1 MEEKEER
8 ILITKC
14 SSWCHARRMS
24 CDPFDD
30 KDGMYC
36 DKSGK
41 WVRITEKECAKCKD
55 PVLLGISRQEA
66 IDRIAKSLCQSEGWP
81 CKECRYGKDNVSC
94 QTCLEVE
101 LYKQYAESALNALL
115 GESND

>member
-1 MEEKEER
+1 MTEKEER

-55 PVLLGISRQEA
+55 PVLLGISRKEA
-66 IDRIAKSLCQSEGWP
+66 INRMAKALF
-81 CKECRYGKDNVSC
+81 KVDNVLALDIEFE
-94 QTCLEVE
+94 QLKKQKQLT
-101 LYKQYAESALNALL
+101 YKVFAEAVLNALL
-115 GESND
+115 GDK